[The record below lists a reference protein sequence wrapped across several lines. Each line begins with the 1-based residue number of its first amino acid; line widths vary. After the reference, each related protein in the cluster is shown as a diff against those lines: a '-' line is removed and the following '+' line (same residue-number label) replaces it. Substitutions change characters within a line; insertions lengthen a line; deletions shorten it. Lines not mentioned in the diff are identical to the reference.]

1 MRTEEAVKIFG
12 NKKALGEAIGISQ
25 SAVQKW
31 GELVPASRV
40 QSVRMAMRERAE
52 QLEAEAERLRAASKE
67 V

>member
-12 NKKALGEAIGISQ
+12 TKKALGEAIGISQ

-31 GELVPASRV
+31 GEFVPATRR

-52 QLEAEAERLRAASKE
+52 QLEAEAANLRAASRE
-67 V
+67 E